1 MEWYKIVF
9 IFSSL
14 ILGIQL
20 LMSFFSTDSDF
31 DVDFDGELTIGDVFS
46 FKGLVHFIFG
56 TSLTLT
62 VFDNTKWITILVAI
76 LVGVLF
82 VYGLFYLYK
91 FMYKKLEQNINY
103 ETSLENVN
111 AEVYYWDNRFQSGQV
126 FVVLEGRRT
135 LVNIENKDF
144 TNKINLIS
152 GQMIKVSGTRDL
164 VHIV

>member
-1 MEWYKIVF
+1 
-9 IFSSL
+9 
-14 ILGIQL
+14 
-20 LMSFFSTDSDF
+20 
-31 DVDFDGELTIGDVFS
+31 
-46 FKGLVHFIFG
+46 
-56 TSLTLT
+56 
-62 VFDNTKWITILVAI
+62 
-76 LVGVLF
+76 
-82 VYGLFYLYK
+82 
-91 FMYKKLEQNINY
+91 MYKKLEQNINY